1 MIPARCHVL
10 GAFALAVAAAALPAP
25 IAHRST
31 AATPEAGTA
40 GLLTLAIDPARSAL
54 GFSVSRPGETIE
66 GRVHAFSG
74 EVTVDPEHPGPGTSV
89 FLRVEAASLETG
101 NRIRDRKMRNSH
113 LEVDR
118 FPAIQFRSSS
128 VGVSRGAA
136 DDPEVAGAEPGPLSP
151 GERRRALLKGVLSLH
166 GVDREILFPVAIR
179 YDNGTLTAEGD
190 LSLRLTDH
198 AIPLPRFLWVVLD
211 DEVKVHF
218 LFLAVP
224 RADS

>member
-1 MIPARCHVL
+1 MIPARRRVL
-10 GAFALAVAAAALPAP
+10 RGLALAVAAAALPAP
-25 IAHRST
+25 IPH
-31 AATPEAGTA
+31 AGPA

-54 GFSVSRPGETIE
+54 GFTISRPGETIE

-74 EVTVDPEHPGPGTSV
+74 QVTVDPEHPGSGASV
-89 FLRVEAASLETG
+89 ILRVEAASLETG

-118 FPAIQFRSSS
+118 FPAILFRSSS
-128 VGVSRGAA
+128 VEVSREAA
-136 DDPEVAGAEPGPLSP
+136 DDPEVAGAEPGPLIP
-151 GERRRALLKGVLSLH
+151 GQRRRALLKGVLSLH
-166 GVDREILFPVAIR
+166 GVDREILFPAAIR

-198 AIPLPRFLWVVLD
+198 AIPLPRFLWIVLD

-218 LFLAVP
+218 RFLAAP

>member
-1 MIPARCHVL
+1 M
-10 GAFALAVAAAALPAP
+10 AAAALLPL
-25 IAHRST
+25 ISQRSS
-31 AATPEAGTA
+31 AATPEAGRA
-40 GLLTLAIDPARSAL
+40 GLLTLAIDPARSTL
-54 GFSVSRPGETIE
+54 GFTISRRGETIE

-74 EVTVDPEHPGPGTSV
+74 EVIVDPGHPGPGASV
-89 FLRVEAASLETG
+89 ILRVEAASLETG

-118 FPAIQFRSSS
+118 FPAILFRSSS
-128 VGVSRGAA
+128 VEVSREAA
-136 DDPEVAGAEPGPLSP
+136 GDPEAAGAEPGPLSP
-151 GERRRALLKGVLSLH
+151 GQRRRALLKGVLSLH
-166 GVDREILFPVAIR
+166 GVDREILFPAAIR

-198 AIPLPRFLWVVLD
+198 AIPLPRFLWIVLD

-218 LFLAVP
+218 RFLAAP